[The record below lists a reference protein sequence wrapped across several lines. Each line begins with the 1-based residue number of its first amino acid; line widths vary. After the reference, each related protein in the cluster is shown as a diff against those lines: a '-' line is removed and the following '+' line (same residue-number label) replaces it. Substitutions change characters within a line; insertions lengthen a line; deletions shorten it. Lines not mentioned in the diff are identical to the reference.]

1 MPNQQKTLLGW
12 SCTKCTYYH
21 LAPASRCVMCSEL
34 RESKKEMHDF
44 ILGKPIPPRQ
54 EGNFVELLDDSPE
67 PEEKKKA
74 RRPIRGES
82 SISTSTNP
90 TIGDE
95 SSSFSPASRSRSL
108 KTNPYAASANPTRT
122 AESTGWNLQS
132 HDK

>member
-54 EGNFVELLDDSPE
+54 EGNFVELLDDSPD
-67 PEEKKKA
+67 PEEKKKLLVKA
-74 RRPIRGES
+74 LEKTCDVKENLKGNFLV
-82 SISTSTNP
+82 SI
-90 TIGDE
+90 
-95 SSSFSPASRSRSL
+95 FF
-108 KTNPYAASANPTRT
+108 
-122 AESTGWNLQS
+122 
-132 HDK
+132 